1 MIFGTVQKA
10 FLFDVKWS
18 MKVVSY
24 IGHLAQDLKHFS
36 TVQL

>member
-24 IGHLAQDLKHFS
+24 IGHLAQDLKHFCN
-36 TVQL
+36 VQL